1 MASEL
6 QLEYR
11 GYRVVI
17 VPGYHGI
24 AGRVHLKNGSH
35 IHVYG
40 WDCEEFQRHF
50 RWTVDDIYSENL
62 ENR

>member
-1 MASEL
+1 
-6 QLEYR
+6 
-11 GYRVVI
+11 VI
-17 VPGYHGI
+17 VPGYPGI